1 MKNFREKIIAFWF
14 KCLGSLPKKNIVY
27 FESFHG
33 KQFSDNP
40 KAIFDY
46 LNENDPS
53 LKLVWG
59 ATKGY
64 EEIFQKEN
72 IPYVQRFSLRW
83 FFVMPRAKYWVI
95 NTRTPLWLTKTE
107 ETTYIQT
114 WHGTPLKRI
123 GIDIEEVNIPGYTK
137 ESYDEEFLKET
148 KRWDCLLSSS
158 DYTTDIFKQSFGFC
172 GNIIDKGFPRN
183 DQLVFRDKK
192 QLRINQ
198 MRTALGIKHH
208 QKIVLYAPT
217 WRETDAQSSEGYEFN
232 IEFPYE
238 EFVKQFNT
246 DVVLLVRMHY
256 LVSNDLDF
264 SKYEGSIINVSEGYD
279 MSDLLLIADCLITD
293 YSSCMFDFSL
303 TNRPMIFYVPDAKQY
318 EEDIRGFYQPID
330 KMLPGPIVQSPNLL
344 IEALKHFDRE
354 QYEEKYQ
361 EFKETFCNR
370 ETGYSANVVVEKII
384 YK

>member
-14 KCLGSLPKKNIVY
+14 KFLGLFPKKNIVY

-46 LNENDPS
+46 LNENETS

-64 EEIFQKEN
+64 EDVFKNQN
-72 IPYVQRFSLRW
+72 IPHIQRFSLRW

-95 NTRTPLWLTKTE
+95 NTRTPLWLAKSKG
-107 ETTYIQT
+107 TTYIQT

-137 ESYDEEFLKET
+137 KSYDAEFLKET
-148 KRWDCLLSSS
+148 KRWDYLLSSS
-158 DYTTDIFKQSFGFC
+158 DYTTEKFKEAFDFKGT
-172 GNIIDKGFPRN
+172 IIEKGFPRN
-183 DQLVFRDKK
+183 DQL
-192 QLRINQ
+192 INKEKHQ
-198 MRTALGIKHH
+198 KTINRLRTALGIKNH
-208 QKIVLYAPT
+208 QRIVLYAPT
-217 WRETDAQSSEGYEFN
+217 WRETDKKTSDGYEFS

-238 EFVKQFNT
+238 EFVKEFPA

-256 LVSNDLDF
+256 LVAKDIDF
-264 SKYEGSIINVSEGYD
+264 SKWENKIINVSEGFD
-279 MSDLLLIADCLITD
+279 MSDLLLISDCLITD

-303 TNRPMIFYVPDAKQY
+303 TNLPMIFYMPDIRQY
-318 EEDIRGFYQPID
+318 EEDIRGFYQPIE
-330 KMLPGPIVQSPNLL
+330 KLLPGPIIETPNVL
-344 IEALKHFDRE
+344 IESLRHFDHE
-354 QYEEKYQ
+354 QFEDKYR
-361 EFKETFCNR
+361 EFKQIFCDK
-370 ETGYSANVVVEKII
+370 ETGHASESVAKII
-384 YK
+384 EK